1 MSRIVLLLGL
11 AALLFSCDRDIKYPN
26 VSNVDVEIKVIPFY
40 SDLFA
45 ISQGQETEGVL
56 HLKEKYGDYLQL
68 YSSQVIKVGSV
79 DDAQYESNLMKFVQ
93 YEPNQEV
100 LAACDSMVAGYPH
113 LSDDLSQAFKYFK
126 YHFPEIP
133 VPDVYLHLSG
143 FNQSMFIDSSF
154 VSISVEKYLG
164 ADCRF
169 YQWLEVPVYLRSA
182 MTPEKMVP
190 DVMKAMLYAWHPD
203 SSKSDNLLSQMI
215 YQGKV
220 LYGVKSMMP
229 DLPDSLLFD
238 FTAKQLKWCR
248 NYEADMWSYIVE
260 KKHLYGTNRLDIQK
274 FIGDSPFT
282 SFYGQDSPG
291 RAILYNAFQIVKAYM
306 AQDESLT
313 LRSLFENTN
322 AQEILLKSRYRP

>member
-1 MSRIVLLLGL
+1 MSRIVLVLGL
-11 AALLFSCDRDIKYPN
+11 AALLFSCGRDIKYPN

-79 DDAQYESNLMKFVQ
+79 DDEQYVSNLMKFVQ

-100 LAACDSMVAGYPH
+100 LAACDSMVAGYPR

-133 VPDVYLHLSG
+133 VPQVYLHLSG

-154 VSISVEKYLG
+154 ISISVEKYLG

-190 DVMKAMLYAWHPD
+190 DVMKAMLYAWLPD
-203 SSKSDNLLSQMI
+203 GSESENLLGKMI

-229 DLPDSLLFD
+229 ELPDSLLFD
-238 FTAKQLKWCR
+238 FSARQLKWCR
-248 NYEADMWSYIVE
+248 NYEADMWSYVVE
-260 KKHLYGTNRLDIQK
+260 KKYLYGTNRLDIQK
-274 FIGDSPFT
+274 FIGESPFT
-282 SFYGQDSPG
+282 SHYGTDSPG

-306 AQDESLT
+306 QQDESLT
-313 LRSLFENTN
+313 LQDLFNNHN
-322 AQEILLKSRYRP
+322 AQDILIKARYRP